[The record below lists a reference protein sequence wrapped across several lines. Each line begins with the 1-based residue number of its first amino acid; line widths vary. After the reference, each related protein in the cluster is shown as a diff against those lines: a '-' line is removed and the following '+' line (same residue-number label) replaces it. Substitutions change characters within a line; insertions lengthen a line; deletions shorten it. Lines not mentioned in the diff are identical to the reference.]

1 MLLAMHTARG
11 RAAPNR
17 RSGSWGAKNGKEE
30 GALGEGKRREHQIW
44 SRQSWGPLTTGLLK
58 LGKNRATSPLLAFFY
73 LSYPAL
79 APALSLFPCV

>member
-44 SRQSWGPLTTGLLK
+44 SRQSWGPLTTGLL
-58 LGKNRATSPLLAFFY
+58 
-73 LSYPAL
+73 
-79 APALSLFPCV
+79 